1 MPLRSGLSR
10 VWLASVFAA
19 TILAGCTKE
28 LTAPRIA
35 TLVIVS
41 GSGQSGVIG
50 ANLGQPLKV
59 QALDQNGGPAA
70 GVAVSWRVTQG
81 GGSVTPSQSTTD
93 QNGEAT
99 TNFKLGPNPGANT
112 AVASISTDVE
122 VSFSATALTSPPTR
136 IISVSGNNQT
146 GVVGNPLAQD
156 VVVRVTDDLNN
167 PKAGVTVTFAIAS
180 GGGSL
185 SAANA
190 VSDASGNA
198 TVKWTLGPSTGAQ
211 SLLATVG
218 GLTPLTLNATAT
230 SEPAAAVIVVSGNNQ
245 TGLPGQ
251 TLLSPIV
258 ARVVDR
264 FGNPVAGASVTFAPA
279 AGSGLVNPATV
290 VTGANGNATTSWTLG
305 GIPGPA
311 SLVASTGTST
321 PLTVTFSG
329 GVNVTYS
336 SLSAGGRSTC
346 GITVDNVLVCWGY
359 NGEGQLGIGQAPA
372 GSGPV
377 FAVPQPAAATGNL
390 TFRQATVDLY
400 HGCAI
405 TLTSLAYC
413 WGVNHDGRL
422 GTNNTQPSN
431 APVRVV
437 TPLSFR
443 MMSVSRNHSC
453 GLSLS
458 DRIYC
463 WGFAGEGQI
472 GLGFI
477 LSDIGVSAVP
487 VVPDSGWVV
496 ASDATQ
502 RFQAVVSGGQHSC
515 AISSAMLGSK
525 IYCWG
530 YNPFGQLGNG
540 TTGRD
545 SIPIPVAAS
554 AAFSGRAMDVSSA
567 VAGSASAMTIAAGYD
582 HTCALDTVGLA
593 WCWGSNALGQL
604 GTSSLAFGPG
614 VISAAPID
622 VANGI
627 SFVQITAGENHTCG
641 LTAGGLIYC
650 WGSNAHGQLGNSNL
664 GVGSAVSVSPT
675 PVLVTAPG
683 LIFMAVSAGDQHTC
697 AITTDNRALCWGD
710 DQYGQLGDNR
720 EHETPL
726 TPTFLPRWQPRAVKF
741 QPQ

>member
-1 MPLRSGLSR
+1 MPLRSGSSR
-10 VWLASVFAA
+10 VWLAPVFAA

-50 ANLGQPLKV
+50 ANLSQPLTV
-59 QALDQNGGPAA
+59 QALDQSGTPAA

-93 QNGEAT
+93 QNGEAST
-99 TNFKLGPNPGANT
+99 VLRLGSNPGSNT
-112 AVASISTDVE
+112 VVASISNDVE
-122 VSFSATALTSPPTR
+122 VTFAANALTSPPTR
-136 IISVSGNNQT
+136 VIAAAGNNQT
-146 GVVGNPLAQD
+146 GIVGNLLTQD
-156 VVVRVTDDLNN
+156 IVVKVTDDLNN
-167 PKAGVTVTFAIAS
+167 PKAGVTVSFAIGS

-185 SAANA
+185 SATNA
-190 VSDASGNA
+190 VTDASGNA
-198 TVKWTLGPSTGAQ
+198 SVRWTLGPNTGAQ
-211 SLLATVG
+211 TVLATVG
-218 GLTPLTLNATAT
+218 GLTPLTLNATAIA
-230 SEPAAAVIVVSGNNQ
+230 EPAAGVVIVSGNNQ

-264 FGNPVAGASVTFAPA
+264 FGNPVAGASVTFTPA
-279 AGSGLVNPATV
+279 AGSGTVNPATA
-290 VTGANGNATTSWTLG
+290 VTNANGNAQTSWTLG

-311 SLVASTGTST
+311 SLTATSGSSGS
-321 PLTVTFSG
+321 LAVTFSG

-346 GITVDNVLVCWGY
+346 GTTVDNVLVCWGY
-359 NGEGQLGIGQAPA
+359 NGEGQLGIGQPPA

-390 TFRQATVDLY
+390 TFRQASVDLY

-405 TLTSLAYC
+405 TLTSLGYC

-443 MMSVSRNHSC
+443 MMAVSRNHSC

-477 LSDIGVSAVP
+477 LSDIGVGAVP

-496 ASDATQ
+496 ASDTVQ
-502 RFQAVVSGGQHSC
+502 RYQAVVSGGQHSC
-515 AISSAMLGSK
+515 AISTAMLGSK
-525 IYCWG
+525 VYCWG
-530 YNPFGQLGNG
+530 FNPFGQLGNG

-545 SIPIPVAAS
+545 SIPRPIVAS
-554 AAFSGRAMDVSSA
+554 VAFNGRAMDVSTT
-567 VAGSASAMTIAAGYD
+567 VAGTATAMTLAAGYD

-604 GTSSLAFGPG
+604 GTATLSFGPG
-614 VISAAPID
+614 IISAGPVD

-641 LTAGGLIYC
+641 LTAGGQIYC
-650 WGSNAHGQLGNSNL
+650 WGSNARGQLGNSNL
-664 GVGSAVSVSPT
+664 GAGGPQSVSST

-683 LIFMAVSAGDQHTC
+683 LVFMAVSAGDQHTC
-697 AITTDNRALCWGD
+697 ALTVDNRALCWGD
-710 DQYGQLGDNR
+710 NQYGQLGDNR
-720 EHETPL
+720 EHETAQ
-726 TPTFLPRWQPRAVKF
+726 TSTFLPRWQPRAVKF